1 MLWLIVTIVAY
12 FILAAVFL
20 VDKYLL
26 TSSIPNARAYAFY
39 IGILGIGVLVFAPFV
54 DLYFLNPSDM
64 FLAFVSGATFLF
76 GIFWFFKGLKKFETS
91 RMIPAVGGLL
101 PIFTIL
107 LIYLISWG
115 RETLAPQQILAFF
128 LLIGGSV
135 LITMEKASI
144 FSWKS
149 MKFAIV
155 AAFFLSVS
163 FVSAKFVYL
172 NYPFLLSL
180 IWIKLGGALFS
191 LIFLFDADL
200 RSSLFQKRMAVKRK
214 TAVIFFAGQA
224 AGAAANML
232 QNWSIALAPLIYVA
246 FINALQGAQYGF
258 LFLLTILFSL
268 KFPRIL
274 KEELNRQAVI
284 QKSMALLL
292 LGAGLAMLA
301 LI

>member
-1 MLWLIVTIVAY
+1 MLWLIVIIVAY

-39 IGILGIGVLVFAPFV
+39 IGILGMGVLIFVPFI
-54 DLYFLNPSDM
+54 DFYFLNPSDI
-64 FLAFVSGATFLF
+64 FLAFVSGAAFLF
-76 GIFWFFKGLKKFETS
+76 GIFWFFKGLKKFEAT
-91 RMIPAVGGLL
+91 RMVPAVGGLL

-107 LIYLISWG
+107 LIYLLSWG
-115 RETLAPQQILAFF
+115 REALTLKQILAFF
-128 LLIGGSV
+128 MLVGGSV
-135 LITMEKASI
+135 LITVEKSPV

-149 MKFAIV
+149 MKFSIV
-155 AAFFLSVS
+155 AAFFLAVS

-180 IWIKLGGALFS
+180 IWIKFGGVLFS

-200 RSSLFQKRMAVKRK
+200 RNSLFQKRMGVKRK

-246 FINALQGAQYGF
+246 FINALQGVQYVF
-258 LFLLTILFSL
+258 LFFLVILFSI

-274 KEELNRQAVI
+274 KEELNREVVI
-284 QKSMALLL
+284 QKSAALLL
-292 LGAGLAMLA
+292 LGAGLVLLT